1 MGWNKTKVCVLTPRA
16 QNGFCITGIR
26 KSWLGMGRCLKG
38 DWTTSMDLVRNSYS
52 TSVRW
57 THMCV
62 CYTQPHLLQRQWIN
76 KQCQTKHPLRIHH
89 FLSSCNKISRHHS
102 LEKIK
107 AATYTLVF
115 LPLSSLLFE
124 PRPHKFCMGWFQ
136 SWDLLGLQSVP
147 APTWPFLE
155 AGTGCGATLPW
166 PACIQHPSRHIQK
179 LLPAGRALLGPSPT
193 HTNQYWSQYKGT
205 GRTLYLRRQR
215 NWPYLQLTY
224 SKCSILHRM
233 EEASEF

>member
-89 FLSSCNKISRHHS
+89 FLSSSNKISRHHS

-107 AATYTLVF
+107 AATYTLCFFTFV
-115 LPLSSLLFE
+115 LSAIWATTTQVLHGMVSELGFIGTTKCSCTYLAFPWGRHRLWGHAAMVSL
-124 PRPHKFCMGWFQ
+124 H
-136 SWDLLGLQSVP
+136 P
-147 APTWPFLE
+147 APFQT
-155 AGTGCGATLPW
+155 
-166 PACIQHPSRHIQK
+166 HPETPPCWQS
-179 LLPAGRALLGPSPT
+179 SPGSQPNT
-193 HTNQYWSQYKGT
+193 HKPV
-205 GRTLYLRRQR
+205 LV
-215 NWPYLQLTY
+215 PV
-224 SKCSILHRM
+224 
-233 EEASEF
+233 